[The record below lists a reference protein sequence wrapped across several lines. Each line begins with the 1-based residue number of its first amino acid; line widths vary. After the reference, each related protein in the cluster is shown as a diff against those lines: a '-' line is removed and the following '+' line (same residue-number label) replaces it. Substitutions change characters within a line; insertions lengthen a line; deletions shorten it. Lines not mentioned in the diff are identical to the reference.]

1 MIRRA
6 AMAVSERDGNSVEM
20 SEGKLFEP
28 KNHVFLP
35 FKTCRGKLC
44 IVIIIIIMVDLQ
56 CLQQLG

>member
-1 MIRRA
+1 MIQCA

-20 SEGKLFEP
+20 SEEGKLFEP
-28 KNHVFLP
+28 KNHVLLP

-44 IVIIIIIMVDLQ
+44 IIIIIMVDLQ